1 MIKKNKNLEIICTVL
16 SLIIILL
23 VGYIV
28 LLKAN
33 YKTEQSKEEQTD
45 IVQNLKEEKKYDLK
59 KAELLLEEFGFNRR
73 VGCQT
78 VLQQTYNDAFKS
90 IIVLEKMSKDK
101 IYEEKC
107 DNLFSQNALVEDP
120 EPMYKGNIGV
130 CKKGKTVELITYN
143 DANAMY
149 KKMYGEDMPI
159 THISMLSDNSLDYA
173 LYEYLYDRDMFV
185 KLDLYGV
192 GGSCVSNHIREIK
205 SAVQIENTIKI
216 TVYDFETGDL
226 EIDNGVYH
234 FESEKTKIDI
244 PCNDVKE
251 CVSVIKNNYLRY
263 VNEYEIT
270 FEVINNQYTL
280 KSVES
285 VL

>member
-1 MIKKNKNLEIICTVL
+1 
-16 SLIIILL
+16 
-23 VGYIV
+23 
-28 LLKAN
+28 
-33 YKTEQSKEEQTD
+33 
-45 IVQNLKEEKKYDLK
+45 
-59 KAELLLEEFGFNRR
+59 
-73 VGCQT
+73 
-78 VLQQTYNDAFKS
+78 
-90 IIVLEKMSKDK
+90 
-101 IYEEKC
+101 
-107 DNLFSQNALVEDP
+107 
-120 EPMYKGNIGV
+120 
-130 CKKGKTVELITYN
+130 
-143 DANAMY
+143 
-149 KKMYGEDMPI
+149 
-159 THISMLSDNSLDYA
+159 
-173 LYEYLYDRDMFV
+173 MFV

>member
-1 MIKKNKNLEIICTVL
+1 MIKKNKKLKIICIVL
-16 SLIIILL
+16 SLIIVLL

-28 LLKAN
+28 LLKVN
-33 YKTEQSKEEQTD
+33 YKTEQPKEDQDD
-45 IVQNLKEEKKYDLK
+45 IVENLPEEKKYDLK

-73 VGCQT
+73 VGCKT
-78 VLQQTYNDAFKS
+78 VLQQAYNDAFKS
-90 IIVLEKMSKDK
+90 IVVLEKMSEDK

-107 DNLFSQNALVEDP
+107 DNLFSEDVLEEDP

-149 KKMYGEDMPI
+149 KKMYGEDMPT
-159 THISMLSDNSLDYA
+159 THVSLLSDNSLDYA

-192 GGSCVSNHIREIK
+192 GGSCVSHHIREIK
-205 SAVQIENTIKI
+205 SAVQIEDTIKI
-216 TVYDFETGDL
+216 TVYDFETGYF

-234 FESEKTKIDI
+234 FESEKTNIDI
-244 PCNDVKE
+244 PCNDEKE

-270 FEVINNQYTL
+270 FELINNQYTL